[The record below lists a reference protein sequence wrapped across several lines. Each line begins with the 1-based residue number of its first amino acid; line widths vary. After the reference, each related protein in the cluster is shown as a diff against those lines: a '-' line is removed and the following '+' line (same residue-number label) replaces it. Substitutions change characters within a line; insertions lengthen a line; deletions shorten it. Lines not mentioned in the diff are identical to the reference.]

1 MNGILTPLNPVRPLI
16 PYSRFYKNLK
26 GSLSRGLIVIGS
38 PFQSRTTSAAAESS
52 IMSNPEF
59 ELSCGGAAR
68 GEGEIEEEAGGT
80 ILGSLVFEAPVIEE
94 AEVAE
99 EDGSRSGT
107 VRYTSPEQIIHTS

>member
-1 MNGILTPLNPVRPLI
+1 
-16 PYSRFYKNLK
+16 
-26 GSLSRGLIVIGS
+26 
-38 PFQSRTTSAAAESS
+38 
-52 IMSNPEF
+52 MSNPEF
-59 ELSCGGAAR
+59 ELSCGGAAG
-68 GEGEIEEEAGGT
+68 GEGEIDRVEGAGGT